1 MSNHEEREMNNI
13 YEILEWDSN
22 FFGFTVCRINEPN
35 LSNDELAEILKLLS
49 SLQIDLVY
57 YSKEKELTSLNS
69 ISAYYEIK
77 LVDKKTTF
85 AKKLNST
92 SVFKQNSAISEYK
105 GNYPE
110 KKLLE
115 LAIESGVYSRFN
127 VDEKIGK
134 EKYQELYSLW
144 IINSVS
150 KLLAKEV
157 LVFRTANEI
166 SGFVTLGEKNERADI
181 GIIAVDSFYR
191 GKGIGKSL
199 MFSAEKW
206 FIDEN
211 YNSIQVV
218 TQGENIPACRLY
230 ESCGYNIENVE
241 YFYHIWK
248 K

>member
-1 MSNHEEREMNNI
+1 MNAT

-22 FFGFTVCRINEPN
+22 FFGFKVCRINEPS
-35 LSNDELAEILKLLS
+35 LSNDELTEVLKLLN

-57 YSKEKELTSLNS
+57 YSKENKLTSLNG
-69 ISAYYEIK
+69 ISAFYDIK

-85 AKKLNST
+85 AKKLNLS
-92 SVFKQNSAISEYK
+92 SVVNQNSAISEYK
-105 GNYPE
+105 ENYPE

-127 VDEKIGK
+127 VDEKIERG
-134 EKYQELYSLW
+134 KYQELYSLW

-150 KLLAKEV
+150 KKLAKEV
-157 LVFRTANEI
+157 LVFRADNEI
-166 SGFVTLGEKNERADI
+166 AGFVTLGEKNERADI

-199 MFSAEKW
+199 MLSAEKW
-206 FIDEN
+206 FIDKK
-211 YNSIQVV
+211 YSSIQVV

-230 ESCGYNIENVE
+230 ESCGYNIDKVE
-241 YFYHIWK
+241 YFYHLWK